1 MTVPVHVSLYYGSSS
16 TSYCRN
22 TTRRYVAVF
31 NPFAR
36 YERVKPGEC
45 VNPNNSKQVITAE
58 EKRRS
63 QWMIVVGGVLLFLE
77 LIVNVTLIV
86 LWIMQHA

>member
-1 MTVPVHVSLYYGSSS
+1 M
-16 TSYCRN
+16 
-22 TTRRYVAVF
+22 F